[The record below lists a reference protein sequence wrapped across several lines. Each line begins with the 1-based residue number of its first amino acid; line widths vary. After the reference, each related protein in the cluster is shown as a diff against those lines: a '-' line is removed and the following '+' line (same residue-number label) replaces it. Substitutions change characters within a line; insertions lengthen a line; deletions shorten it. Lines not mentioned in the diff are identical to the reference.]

1 MDKSKGLIDYSPDF
15 HRVELER
22 IITVQDTLEK
32 LLSVRDMDIAVTK
45 LFVNVKS

>member
-1 MDKSKGLIDYSPDF
+1 MDKSKHLTDYSPDF
-15 HRVELER
+15 HVELKH

-32 LLSVRDMDIAVTK
+32 MLSVRHMDIAATK